1 MEIGMGGNVTALN
14 KKDNSEVRAE
24 RIDLNTI
31 DRTSF
36 VNKTNEL
43 LRTINKQNNYAF
55 WSPGVLEKCFNG
67 STSYVMNQDIPD
79 EVILKYKSTV
89 GDIDVMV
96 PVETKESLWY
106 YLDSIEGQYLGE
118 VQYVGCNKHTIASIG
133 NQINSVFVFDFDGVK
148 LPIQIDFEFVD
159 FIDSYPSEWASFS
172 HSSSLIDAMT
182 ASGIKAVHHKFL
194 IRSLV
199 GGASYRDDIVIST
212 PKSTVDDV
220 ILSKSKDHMYPR
232 MLKFSVDRGIREAYE
247 PLTKYGKKII
257 IDGKKVYRPL
267 STAESVFVTNV
278 EDIFKLSFQC
288 EPTNN
293 DIELFNSFVGVVEL
307 MKKYFNK
314 KQIKDTTDRY
324 IALLWGF
331 NGQRGQEL
339 ERDDP
344 SGDLLVKEAGYEYFI
359 KELSLPDERK
369 DFISEYYKDYRVSK

>member
-1 MEIGMGGNVTALN
+1 MEINMGGNVTALN

-24 RIDLNTI
+24 RIDLNAI

-43 LRTINKQNNYAF
+43 LQTINKQNNYAL
-55 WSPGVLEKCFNG
+55 WAPGVLEKCFNG
-67 STSYVMNQDIPD
+67 STSYVMDQNILD
-79 EVILKYKSTV
+79 EVILKHKPII

-96 PVETKESLWY
+96 PVEVKDSLWY
-106 YLDSIEGQYLGE
+106 YLDSIEGQYLGD
-118 VQYVGCNKHTIASIG
+118 VQYAGCNKHTIASIG

-159 FIDSYPSEWASFS
+159 FIDSYPSEWANFS
-172 HSSSLIDAMT
+172 HSSTLTDAKLN
-182 ASGIKAVHHKFL
+182 IKAVHHKFL

-212 PKSTVDDV
+212 PKSTHDN
-220 ILSKSKDHMYPR
+220 ITLSKSKDHLYPR

-247 PLTKYGKKII
+247 PLTNDGKNII

-267 STAESVFVTNV
+267 STSESVFVTNV
-278 EDIFKLSFQC
+278 EDIFKLSFQR

-307 MKKYFNK
+307 MKKHFNK

-339 ERDDP
+339 ERSDP
-344 SGDLLVKEAGYEYFI
+344 SSDYSVKESGYTYYI
-359 KELSLPDERK
+359 NELNLPDEREQ
-369 DFISEYYKDYRVSK
+369 FVSEYYKTYRME